1 MFGFNFNI
9 DLKEVLNSIG
19 SKWPRKS
26 SLFIALLIVLFS
38 LLSMFSG
45 INIVEIT
52 FDELIIIFI
61 LLMLVF
67 FFWLK
72 SAKIN
77 RAPKGKIG
85 FAVAIRTKIKKQR
98 EKIASDFVETLRE
111 LLFQGNLRYQFSLIE
126 LSQYH
131 SAKIKDAEDA
141 ENYLHTTKCQFLI
154 FGRARIRQ
162 IEGKDNHFLNME
174 GIVAHR
180 PVPEKLSRHLGV
192 EFAELFPRKLKLLSE
207 NDLFLFE
214 FTSQWVNFVARYIIG
229 IASLISG
236 NVEYAQELFEDLQ
249 KKIDQQ
255 QTNLPAIVKIR
266 RRLPRRL
273 NEVYL
278 TQVRFNHAIWRR
290 NRDQDSLNRTKFFL
304 DKLESL
310 SPNDYTGHLLRGI
323 WHFVA
328 NRDIPAA
335 KREVRKCR
343 YIKEGT
349 WCYSY
354 AFLCAYEG
362 NMKEAIKYY
371 RLAFKYKC
379 ETRVP
384 FEIEEFID
392 WVLKLEPDK
401 VQLHFCLGF
410 VNYRGKGDKLQAL
423 RDFEKFIEITPNGKF
438 IEVQGIAKLYIERIS
453 EDLASTNSE

>member
-1 MFGFNFNI
+1 MGVFSFNI
-9 DLKEVLNSIG
+9 DLKEVLNLIG

-26 SLFIALLIVLFS
+26 SLLIALLIVLFS
-38 LLSMFSG
+38 LLWMFSG
-45 INIVEIT
+45 INIVEVSLN
-52 FDELIIIFI
+52 ELIITICTLI
-61 LLMLVF
+61 LVF
-67 FFWLK
+67 SVWLISTK
-72 SAKIN
+72 VK
-77 RAPKGKIG
+77 RASKGKIG
-85 FAVAIRTKIKKQR
+85 FGVAITTETKKQR
-98 EKIASDFVETLRE
+98 KQIASDFVETLRD
-111 LLFQGNLRYQFSLIE
+111 LLFQGNLRYQFSFIE

-131 SAKIKDAEDA
+131 SAKIKNAEDA
-141 ENYLHTTKCQFLI
+141 ENYLRTTKCQFLI

-180 PVPEKLSRHLGV
+180 HVPEKISKHLGV
-192 EFAELFPRKLKLLSE
+192 EFAELFPRKLQLLSE

-249 KKIDQQ
+249 RKIDQQ

-266 RRLPRRL
+266 RRLPGRL
-273 NEVYL
+273 TEVYL
-278 TQVRFNHAIWRR
+278 TQVKFNHAIWRR

-343 YIKEGT
+343 YIREGT

-371 RLAFKYKC
+371 RLAFKYKY
-379 ETRVP
+379 ETNVP

-438 IEVQGIAKLYIERIS
+438 IEAQGIAKSYIEIIS
-453 EDLASTNSE
+453 EKLASSNSK

>member
-38 LLSMFSG
+38 LLLMFSG

-52 FDELIIIFI
+52 LDELIIIFI

-72 SAKIN
+72 SAKIK

-85 FAVAIRTKIKKQR
+85 FAVAIRTEIKKQR

-111 LLFQGNLRYQFSLIE
+111 LLFQGNLSYQFSLIE

-141 ENYLHTTKCQFLI
+141 ENYLHNTKCQFLI
-154 FGRARIRQ
+154 YGRARIRQ
-162 IEGKDNHFLNME
+162 IEGKDNHVLNME

-180 PVPEKLSRHLGV
+180 PVPEKISRNLGV

-229 IASLISG
+229 IASLVSG

-249 KKIDQQ
+249 RKIDQQ
-255 QTNLPAIVKIR
+255 ETNLPAIVKIR

-273 NEVYL
+273 TEVYL
-278 TQVRFNHAIWRR
+278 TQVRFNYAIWRR
-290 NRDQDSLNRTKFFL
+290 NRDQDSLNRVKFFL

-310 SPNDYTGHLLRGI
+310 SPNDYTGRLIRGI

-335 KREVRKCR
+335 KREIKKCR
-343 YIKEGT
+343 GIRDAT

-362 NMKEAIKYY
+362 NMREAIRYY
-371 RLAFKYKC
+371 RLAFKYNC
-379 ETRVP
+379 QASVP

-410 VNYRGKGDKLQAL
+410 VNYGGKGDKLQAL
-423 RDFEKFIEITPNGKF
+423 QDFEKFIEITPNGKF
-438 IEVQGIAKLYIERIS
+438 IEAQGIAKSYIETIS
-453 EDLASTNSE
+453 KET

>member
-1 MFGFNFNI
+1 MSVFSFNI
-9 DLKEVLNSIG
+9 DLKEVLNSIE

-26 SLFIALLIVLFS
+26 SLLIALLIVLFFF
-38 LLSMFSG
+38 LWMFSG
-45 INIVEIT
+45 INIEET
-52 FDELIIIFI
+52 SLNELIIIFI
-61 LLMLVF
+61 SLMLVF
-67 FFWLK
+67 FIWLK
-72 SAKIN
+72 STKIS
-77 RAPKGKIG
+77 RASKGKIG
-85 FAVAIRTKIKKQR
+85 FAVAITAETKKQGKR
-98 EKIASDFVETLRE
+98 IASDFVETLRE
-111 LLFQGNLRYQFSLIE
+111 LLSQGNLRYQFSFIE
-126 LSQYH
+126 LPQYH
-131 SAKIKDAEDA
+131 SAKIKSAEDA
-141 ENYLHTTKCQFLI
+141 KNYLRTTKCHFLI

-162 IEGKDNHFLNME
+162 IGGKDNHFLNME

-180 PVPEKLSRHLGV
+180 HVPEKISKHLAV
-192 EFAELFPRKLKLLSE
+192 EFAELFPRKLQLLSE

-249 KKIDQQ
+249 RNIDQQ

-273 NEVYL
+273 TEVCL
-278 TQVRFNHAIWRR
+278 AQIRLNHAIWRR
-290 NRDQDSLNRTKFFL
+290 NRGLDSLNRIKFFL

-310 SPNDYTGHLLRGI
+310 SRNDYTGHLLRGI

-343 YIKEGT
+343 YVKDAT

-362 NMKEAIKYY
+362 NMVEAIKYY
-371 RLAFKYKC
+371 RLAIKYNC
-379 ETRVP
+379 ETNVP
-384 FEIEEFID
+384 FEIEEFIV
-392 WVLKLEPDK
+392 WVLELEPDK

-438 IEVQGIAKLYIERIS
+438 IEAQGIAESYIETIS
-453 EDLASTNSE
+453 EELASTNSE